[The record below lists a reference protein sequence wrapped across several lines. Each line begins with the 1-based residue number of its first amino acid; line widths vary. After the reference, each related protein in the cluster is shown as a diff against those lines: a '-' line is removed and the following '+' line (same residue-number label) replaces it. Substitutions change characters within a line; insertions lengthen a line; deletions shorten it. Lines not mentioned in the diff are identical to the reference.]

1 MTLAVGLSA
10 ASLAI
15 SVASLAVACWALW
28 IVHLRPGALKM
39 TQPTMIF
46 FGRDRGSQIPKLFL
60 RALLFSTS
68 ARGQIVEN
76 MYIRLLAPVAG
87 PHKFDFWTY
96 GEKDKLSRGSGLFVS
111 QSGAVWDNHFMLRPK
126 VASLANGLP
135 VPEVLFWPG
144 EYTLE
149 VFAKLL
155 AKSSADKIM
164 QLRFSINGQQNA
176 EMIQLS
182 DAGLFFDLDVETG
195 TYIGHVE
202 RDRRV

>member
-1 MTLAVGLSA
+1 M
-10 ASLAI
+10 ASL
-15 SVASLAVACWALW
+15 
-28 IVHLRPGALKM
+28 
-39 TQPTMIF
+39 T
-46 FGRDRGSQIPKLFL
+46 
-60 RALLFSTS
+60 
-68 ARGQIVEN
+68 
-76 MYIRLLAPVAG
+76 
-87 PHKFDFWTY
+87 
-96 GEKDKLSRGSGLFVS
+96 
-111 QSGAVWDNHFMLRPK
+111 
-126 VASLANGLP
+126 NGLP

-155 AKSSADKIM
+155 VKSSADKIM

-202 RDRRV
+202 RDRRI